1 MLIIIYFLLICF
13 INLCNSFTLINKK
26 CFPIKN
32 CRLKLKMGCDYYIDI
47 NLDIYNFNDKLISYI
62 NLEHEKGYFWFS
74 SILDEDADGFEEEY
88 AQYIKAILEQR
99 MDPIVIYKNNAFL
112 KLSFDNKYKTIIEN
126 HIKFYNMTLND
137 ISKIIKTENRYER
150 W

>member
-1 MLIIIYFLLICF
+1 
-13 INLCNSFTLINKK
+13 
-26 CFPIKN
+26 
-32 CRLKLKMGCDYYIDI
+32 MGCDYYIDI